1 MKDACGNEGKT
12 WFQKYAQGLPGR
24 ERGIQFY
31 LRIISNIV
39 QIIRKLPLS
48 TLDTF
53 MFNDA
58 QSGLTE
64 KRCYDVLDSIKEGL
78 SIALK
83 YSSEMIQFKTPYVV
97 ILF

>member
-1 MKDACGNEGKT
+1 MLKACQDAKEGYNSIWET
-12 WFQKYAQGLPGR
+12 L
-24 ERGIQFY
+24 
-31 LRIISNIV
+31 ISNIV